1 MTTHLIYNA
10 VPKNPESS
18 ILAKPSLASFKRVC
32 NFPVVEM
39 HTSLISINILLSDLR
54 LGYSSA

>member
-18 ILAKPSLASFKRVC
+18 ILAKPSLASFKLVC
-32 NFPVVEM
+32 NFP
-39 HTSLISINILLSDLR
+39 HISLISINILLSDLR